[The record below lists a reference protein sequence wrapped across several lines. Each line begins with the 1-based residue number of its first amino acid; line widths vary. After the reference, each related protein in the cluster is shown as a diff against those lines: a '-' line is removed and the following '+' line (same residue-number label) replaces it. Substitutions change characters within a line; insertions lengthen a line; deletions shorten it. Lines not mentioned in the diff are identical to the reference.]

1 MYYDKL
7 DLLIAGE
14 FCQGSEGKSEAVL
27 NPATEE
33 EIARVPHA
41 SGDDI
46 ERALTASADG
56 FKIWKAT
63 PAIQRQQVIQVPY

>member
-41 SGDDI
+41 ST
-46 ERALTASADG
+46 ALKSGRLHLPFNDN
-56 FKIWKAT
+56 K
-63 PAIQRQQVIQVPY
+63 